1 MKKKKFIVGCEDLED
16 GMIIK
21 ASIIRIAEIIAR
33 RLWIPSGQGHFLAFA
48 GVC

>member
-21 ASIIRIAEIIAR
+21 ASDIDKAR
-33 RLWIPSGQGHFLAFA
+33 EEVNNLIDIHEVNDEGDFID
-48 GVC
+48 